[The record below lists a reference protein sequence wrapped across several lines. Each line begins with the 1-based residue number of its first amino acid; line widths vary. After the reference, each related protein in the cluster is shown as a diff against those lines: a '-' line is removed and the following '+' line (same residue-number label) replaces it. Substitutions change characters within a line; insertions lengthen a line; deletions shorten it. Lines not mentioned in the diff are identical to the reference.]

1 MRQHIYRRQQSR
13 ALRPAQRVVDYCEY
27 DLARLSLLFGGILP
41 LSLPIQIQL
50 VPGLGGA
57 ANNGSNTIWCY
68 CDTSTDPLGLPS
80 LVVAEEAEIFMVTQG
95 KGWIPG

>member
-1 MRQHIYRRQQSR
+1 M
-13 ALRPAQRVVDYCEY
+13 VDYGEY

-50 VPGLGGA
+50 VPGSGGA

-80 LVVAEEAEIFMVTQG
+80 LVVAEEAEIFLIAPVSCRKRRRVAHSISG
-95 KGWIPG
+95 FAA